1 MMKEILKANI
11 DERPSMIIVGV
22 ISLFAIIGGFIWYLF
37 FLHRISLLVTIMS
50 SIILILIYFPRFVI
64 IKKLKTKD
72 EIKIIDDFLLVNG
85 VGINFDDIID
95 FRVQEK
101 KPQVIFFIN
110 NKMIVFKECTFRL
123 KLKTEELSFNVI
135 GSEKIKLLKEFL
147 ELKIKREQEL

>member
-11 DERPSMIIVGV
+11 DERPSMIIIG
-22 ISLFAIIGGFIWYLF
+22 IIALLSIIEGFILYLF
-37 FLHRISLLVTIMS
+37 FLHRISFLVM
-50 SIILILIYFPRFVI
+50 IIASVIFILIYIPRFLI

-72 EIKIIDDFLLVNG
+72 EIKIIDDFILVNG

>member
-1 MMKEILKANI
+1 
-11 DERPSMIIVGV
+11 
-22 ISLFAIIGGFIWYLF
+22 
-37 FLHRISLLVTIMS
+37 MS
-50 SIILILIYFPRFVI
+50 SIILILIYFPRFLI

-72 EIKIIDDFLLVNG
+72 EINIIDDFILVNG

>member
-11 DERPSMIIVGV
+11 DERPSMIIIG
-22 ISLFAIIGGFIWYLF
+22 IIALFSIIEGFILYLF
-37 FLHRISLLVTIMS
+37 FLHRISFLVM
-50 SIILILIYFPRFVI
+50 IIASVIFILIYIPRFLI

-72 EIKIIDDFLLVNG
+72 EIKIIDDFILVNG

-147 ELKIKREQEL
+147 EIKIKREQEL

>member
-1 MMKEILKANI
+1 
-11 DERPSMIIVGV
+11 
-22 ISLFAIIGGFIWYLF
+22 
-37 FLHRISLLVTIMS
+37 MS
-50 SIILILIYFPRFVI
+50 SIILILIYFPRFLI

-72 EIKIIDDFLLVNG
+72 EIKIIDDFILVNG

-147 ELKIKREQEL
+147 ELKIKK

>member
-1 MMKEILKANI
+1 
-11 DERPSMIIVGV
+11 MIIVGV

-50 SIILILIYFPRFVI
+50 SIILILIYFPRFLI

-72 EIKIIDDFLLVNG
+72 EIKIIDDFILVNG

-110 NKMIVFKECTFRL
+110 NKMIVFEECTFRL

>member
-1 MMKEILKANI
+1 MNPPIIANSEITPTIII
-11 DERPSMIIVGV
+11 DGR
-22 ISLFAIIGGFIWYLF
+22 
-37 FLHRISLLVTIMS
+37 S
-50 SIILILIYFPRFVI
+50 SIFAFKISFIILLSIYSLV
-64 IKKLKTKD
+64 
-72 EIKIIDDFLLVNG
+72 LVNG
-85 VGINFDDIID
+85 VGIIFDDIID

-147 ELKIKREQEL
+147 ELKIKRKQEL

>member
-1 MMKEILKANI
+1 MKEILKANI

-37 FLHRISLLVTIMS
+37 FLHRISFLVM
-50 SIILILIYFPRFVI
+50 IIASVIFILIYIPRFLI
-64 IKKLKTKD
+64 IKKIQKKD
-72 EIKIIDDFLLVNG
+72 VIKIIDDFILVNG

-101 KPQVIFFIN
+101 KTQVIFFIN

>member
-1 MMKEILKANI
+1 MKEILKANI

-37 FLHRISLLVTIMS
+37 FLQRISLLVTIMS
-50 SIILILIYFPRFVI
+50 SIILILIYFPRFLI

-72 EIKIIDDFLLVNG
+72 EIKIIDDFILVNG

-110 NKMIVFKECTFRL
+110 NKMIVFEECTFRL

-147 ELKIKREQEL
+147 ELKIKK

>member
-1 MMKEILKANI
+1 MKEILKANI

-50 SIILILIYFPRFVI
+50 SIILILIYFPRFLI

-72 EIKIIDDFLLVNG
+72 EIKIIDDFILVNG

-110 NKMIVFKECTFRL
+110 NKMIVFEECTFRL

>member
-1 MMKEILKANI
+1 
-11 DERPSMIIVGV
+11 
-22 ISLFAIIGGFIWYLF
+22 
-37 FLHRISLLVTIMS
+37 MS
-50 SIILILIYFPRFVI
+50 SIILILIYFPRFLI

-72 EIKIIDDFLLVNG
+72 EIKIIDDFILVNG

>member
-50 SIILILIYFPRFVI
+50 SIILILIYFPRFLI

-72 EIKIIDDFLLVNG
+72 EIKIIDDFILVNG

-123 KLKTEELSFNVI
+123 KLKTKELSFNVI

>member
-1 MMKEILKANI
+1 
-11 DERPSMIIVGV
+11 MIIVGV

-37 FLHRISLLVTIMS
+37 FLHRISFLVM
-50 SIILILIYFPRFVI
+50 IIASVIFILIYIPRFLI
-64 IKKLKTKD
+64 IKKIQKKD
-72 EIKIIDDFLLVNG
+72 VIKIIDDFILVNG

-101 KPQVIFFIN
+101 KTQVIFFIN

>member
-1 MMKEILKANI
+1 MKEILKANI
-11 DERPSMIIVGV
+11 DERPSMIIIG
-22 ISLFAIIGGFIWYLF
+22 IIALLSIIEGFILYLF
-37 FLHRISLLVTIMS
+37 FLHRISFLVM
-50 SIILILIYFPRFVI
+50 IIASVIFILIYIPRFLI

-72 EIKIIDDFLLVNG
+72 EIKIIDDFILVNG